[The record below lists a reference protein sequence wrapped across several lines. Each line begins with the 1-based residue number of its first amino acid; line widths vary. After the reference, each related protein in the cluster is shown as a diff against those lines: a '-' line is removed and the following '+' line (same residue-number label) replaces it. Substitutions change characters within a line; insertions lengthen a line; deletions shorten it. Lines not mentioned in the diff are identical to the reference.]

1 MIPKAIQENIGMVF
15 YSSLNQ
21 AIEYSQGIRLMAV
34 TTHIETL
41 ETLLQQWRPSLGE
54 DYTAYRNHVYRV
66 INHCIIYAKKNDIT
80 LSHGDIEIIAIAG
93 AFHDIGIWLDHTFDY
108 LKPSLQ
114 RANNY
119 LVREGKNQWVEL
131 VSNMITE
138 HHKITPYTL
147 SDNHEKEG
155 FVEMFRQADWVDV
168 SMGTLNFSMPRSAIS
183 EVRKVF
189 PYAGFHRKLMQ
200 LTLDRVLKAPFSP
213 LPMFK
218 W

>member
-1 MIPKAIQENIGMVF
+1 
-15 YSSLNQ
+15 
-21 AIEYSQGIRLMAV
+21 MAV

-138 HHKITPYTL
+138 HHKITPRAPPST
-147 SDNHEKEG
+147 
-155 FVEMFRQADWVDV
+155 
-168 SMGTLNFSMPRSAIS
+168 P
-183 EVRKVF
+183 
-189 PYAGFHRKLMQ
+189 
-200 LTLDRVLKAPFSP
+200 KAPQEHP
-213 LPMFK
+213 DTTPK
-218 W
+218 QAPPEAAAAAG